1 MTQATICLII
11 FALTIVCYM
20 LNKWP
25 LALVSMT
32 SLLALTV
39 TGCLTPEQ
47 ALSSFSNNSV
57 IIMGAM
63 MVIAAGLNRTQM
75 IHKVTNLVYKVAG
88 GSFTKG
94 MLGYCLVTFAV
105 AQVMPSAIVIF
116 SICAPLVMD
125 FCSRTGK
132 SPAAGLFSI
141 ALIAITSVTALPI
154 GAGASNYIMTNSY
167 IQAFGIT
174 GYAAKMFDFFIVKF
188 PSILVAIICGAFVCP
203 RFAPTDA
210 DAKQSEEA
218 RKVAMKEQQPLSP
231 VREAFGYGIFLAVVV
246 CMLFSS
252 RIPVPTWAICV
263 IGALLEILTGVL
275 SEKEALGGIMMS
287 PIFLLIGALGL
298 GTAITNSGAG
308 DVITAFT
315 QKILGTNPNP
325 WLAVIVLWLISFI
338 VTQFMSNT
346 ALVTALSPMVFL
358 LCKTYGWNPVGLIYL
373 VSTACFISY
382 LTPLSTVAVP
392 YMMQLGGYRQK
403 DLLRMGWI
411 PAILMTLATIPWVMI
426 FFPPV

>member
-154 GAGASNYIMTNSY
+154 GAGASNYIMTNSN

-188 PSILVAIICGAFVCP
+188 PSILVAIICGA
-203 RFAPTDA
+203 T
-210 DAKQSEEA
+210 E
-218 RKVAMKEQQPLSP
+218 
-231 VREAFGYGIFLAVVV
+231 GLA
-246 CMLFSS
+246 
-252 RIPVPTWAICV
+252 
-263 IGALLEILTGVL
+263 E
-275 SEKEALGGIMMS
+275 
-287 PIFLLIGALGL
+287 
-298 GTAITNSGAG
+298 GAG
-308 DVITAFT
+308 DAAARYVPYC
-315 QKILGTNPNP
+315 GV
-325 WLAVIVLWLISFI
+325 LAA
-338 VTQFMSNT
+338 T
-346 ALVTALSPMVFL
+346 ALAA
-358 LCKTYGWNPVGLIYL
+358 GL
-373 VSTACFISY
+373 STA
-382 LTPLSTVAVP
+382 PKSTAP
-392 YMMQLGGYRQK
+392 SRLFS
-403 DLLRMGWI
+403 LL
-411 PAILMTLATIPWVMI
+411 
-426 FFPPV
+426 